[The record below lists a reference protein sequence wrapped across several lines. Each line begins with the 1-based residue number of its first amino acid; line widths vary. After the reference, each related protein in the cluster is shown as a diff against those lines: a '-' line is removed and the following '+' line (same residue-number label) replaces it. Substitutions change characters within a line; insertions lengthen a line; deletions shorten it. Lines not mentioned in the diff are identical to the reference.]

1 MAKLMNES
9 ELIHPEMIEV
19 RRKMLGLSQKELAL
33 RVSITQGT
41 LSKIE
46 QGLNPI
52 TDKQIDLFSSALAC
66 PKSLFFQIIK
76 IIWWSF
82 KRNTYV

>member
-19 RRKMLGLSQKELAL
+19 RREMLGLSQKELAL
-33 RVSITQGT
+33 RVSITQST

-52 TDKQIDLFSSALAC
+52 TDKQINLIAFLHLF
-66 PKSLFFQIIK
+66 
-76 IIWWSF
+76 
-82 KRNTYV
+82 

>member
-1 MAKLMNES
+1 
-9 ELIHPEMIEV
+9 MIEV

-52 TDKQIDLFSSALAC
+52 TDKQIDLFSSALA
-66 PKSLFFQIIK
+66 
-76 IIWWSF
+76 
-82 KRNTYV
+82 

>member
-33 RVSITQGT
+33 RVSITQST

-52 TDKQIDLFSSALAC
+52 TDKQINLIAFLH
-66 PKSLFFQIIK
+66 LI
-76 IIWWSF
+76 
-82 KRNTYV
+82 